1 MSDIQIIAKASHAT
15 LVNSTASTVKLTEAS
30 VVLIKAPS
38 TDVKAITRNG
48 TSAVVEL
55 NNGEKIIIQDFFST
69 QTTTNNSLVFEDAP
83 NKLMWAQFV
92 DAQGNAMNPVI
103 YEPWQSKT

>member
-1 MSDIQIIAKASHAT
+1 MSDIQIIDKASHAT

-69 QTTTNNSLVFEDAP
+69 QTATNNSLVFEDAP

-92 DAQGNAMNPVI
+92 DALI
-103 YEPWQSKT
+103 RW